1 MSTYFFVAVNEKC
14 WIMKDKLDS
23 NFLDIAFVLSKVWK
37 NTLISKLKT
46 MHFKVFNLFFLLLYE
61 TLENWRIY
69 IIVKNILQENCLC
82 IIFLIVIKF
91 WKFQASPETGIQ
103 WQKVPRGI
111 LLSAKLFDK
120 VMTLKI
126 TKKCQV
132 QFEKN
137 WVKIQINYIVK
148 LKFLLFGWY
157 SS

>member
-103 WQKVPRGI
+103 WQKVPRDI